1 MLVFDSRW
9 AYALLEPGDYAMQ
22 SQIQCLSILAY
33 AADGDYM
40 VGMRL
45 KTDVADISKDARLLS
60 GIHSSS
66 SDQEPHLTLLLPAMF
81 AGQSDRIYHIVARFN
96 AQRKRWEYDRVKSA
110 QNTSQARELRN
121 PTSYTWTQLQT
132 YKNLS

>member
-9 AYALLEPGDYAMQ
+9 AYALLDPGDYAMQ

-40 VGMRL
+40 VGLRL
-45 KTDVADISKDARLLS
+45 KTDVGDISKDARLLS

-81 AGQSDRIYHIVARFN
+81 ADLTDRIYHIVARFN
-96 AQRKRWEYDRVKSA
+96 AQRKRWEYVKVKQA
-110 QNTSQARELRN
+110 QNTTRDRVLRS
-121 PTSYTWTQLQT
+121 PSSYTWTQLQA